1 MKQFLSKP
9 FFTFL
14 LLFTNIFFSNPSLQK
29 QKTSHNNSTVS
40 FVYKNVE
47 TPEIKRKIAEDD
59 SDIYGKIN
67 SYDFID
73 IHLIIEP
80 FTLQMFSSHTIQTQD
95 VKN

>member
-59 SDIYGKIN
+59 SDIYGKIK
-67 SYDFID
+67 YDFYRYSFNSRTFY
-73 IHLIIEP
+73 LV
-80 FTLQMFSSHTIQTQD
+80 D
-95 VKN
+95 VFKPHNLDLGCQE